1 MSAVVAINPAT
12 STCAPGPKNTPAGLT
27 IHTCPFASSV
37 PRMLVTLLLVT
48 RLSATELDPGCTNC
62 TVEPTGMLKA
72 LQVMIALL
80 VVSVMTVLLGAGV
93 LSVAPPDTTLKPESP
108 PLE

>member
-27 IHTCPFASSV
+27 IHTWPFASRL
-37 PRMLVTLLLVT
+37 PMMLVTLLLLT
-48 RLSATELDPGCTNC
+48 RLSATEEAPGCTNC
-62 TVEPTGMLKA
+62 TVEPVGMLKA

-80 VVSVMTVLLGAGV
+80 VLWVMIELVGEGEV
-93 LSVAPPDTTLKPESP
+93 SVAPPDTTLKPDSP
-108 PLE
+108 LD